1 MSFQLSF
8 FTTDLLDVFLF
19 ILNMSMMPSLGVLFD
34 GALTE
39 DAPDR
44 VTRGMLGGT
53 FDCPFVEVVANVV
66 K

>member
-1 MSFQLSF
+1 
-8 FTTDLLDVFLF
+8 
-19 ILNMSMMPSLGVLFD
+19 MSMMPSLGVLFD

-53 FDCPFVEVVANVV
+53 FDCPFVEAVANVV
-66 K
+66 KSVIKIL